1 MATFPIVIDACVL
14 FNAPVRDTLLRAAEH
29 GFCRVHWSKQ
39 ILDETTN
46 NLIEHAKMGKEK
58 AQYLVAEISK
68 AFPDALVVVPEEQ
81 IQAMRNDPKDRHV
94 AACAVC
100 APAQVIVTFN
110 LNDFMSE
117 TLVDWNIEAQ
127 HPDQQL
133 CHLFDLSPDTL
144 VTILIEQ
151 AGDLRDM
158 TLDKLLRILGKHVPL
173 FVERVEK
180 HIKS

>member
-1 MATFPIVIDACVL
+1 
-14 FNAPVRDTLLRAAEH
+14 
-29 GFCRVHWSKQ
+29 
-39 ILDETTN
+39 
-46 NLIEHAKMGKEK
+46 MGQEK
-58 AQYLVAEISK
+58 AQYLVSEISK

-81 IQAMRNDPKDRHV
+81 VQAMRNDPKDRHV

-100 APAQVIVTFN
+100 AQAQVIVTFN
-110 LNDFMSE
+110 LNDFKSE
-117 TLVDWNIEAQ
+117 TLVGWNIEAQ

-158 TLDKLLRILGKHVPL
+158 ALNKLLRILGKHVPL

>member
-68 AFPDALVVVPEEQ
+68 HFL
-81 IQAMRNDPKDRHV
+81 M
-94 AACAVC
+94 
-100 APAQVIVTFN
+100 
-110 LNDFMSE
+110 L
-117 TLVDWNIEAQ
+117 W
-127 HPDQQL
+127 
-133 CHLFDLSPDTL
+133 
-144 VTILIEQ
+144 
-151 AGDLRDM
+151 
-158 TLDKLLRILGKHVPL
+158 
-173 FVERVEK
+173 
-180 HIKS
+180 